1 MKNLFKKI
9 GVLLMTAVMVLS
21 MCTAVF
27 ADSQGTEPTA
37 KDKATITVN
46 NVEAGLTVTA
56 YQITKAKYLAGKGF
70 QGYEKANFSYDIKDV
85 LAPTADEV
93 AALAKVVAGNG
104 GGGVALTGKGTTYTA
119 DVAAGYWIVLVTAGA
134 DNTKPAKVYNPM
146 LAGVY
151 YSVSGTDNRMTSNP
165 IDASQKWS
173 LNGTE
178 GYAKS
183 NKVTVDKVIVSP
195 GSGNNKGDDVAIGD
209 EVNYKITSTIPEYSA
224 EYNNDSSNVT
234 YTINDTLNG
243 LAVKNGSVVVK
254 VGDDV
259 IQAGD
264 NTFTLQA
271 EEQTVIVAFAKTFIL
286 NNGGKDVEVTYTA
299 TLTEDTKV
307 NFDAHTNTVYVEY
320 SNDPSSSST
329 AKTDE
334 KKTYHYTFA
343 IDGNINGSSTTNN
356 KKTTEL
362 VKVDENGKVISTK
375 KKEDIDSDTQ
385 TSVATG
391 ATFTLTS
398 TTGSNKVYTAVTDE
412 DGHMTFKGLDAG
424 TYTLVETVAPEGFTL
439 DTQSHTVVITPT
451 YNPDGTLASYSITI
465 DGKTT
470 STYTATYD
478 NGTITNISGDSVK
491 TEIKNTKMGTLPSTG
506 GMGTYLFT
514 IIGVVVM
521 AGAAGAFFM
530 SRRKES
536 EE

>member
-9 GVLLMTAVMVLS
+9 GALLMAAVMVLS

-27 ADSQGTEPTA
+27 AAQEPTA
-37 KDKATITVN
+37 ADTATITVN

-56 YQITKAKYLAGKGF
+56 YQITKAKYQAGKGF
-70 QGYEKANFSYDIKDV
+70 LGYEKVDSSYDIGDV

-104 GGGVALTGKGTTYTA
+104 GGVTLTGNGTTYTA

-151 YSVSGTDNRMTSNP
+151 YSVSGTDNTMTSNP

-183 NKVTVDKVIVSP
+183 NEVTVDKTLVNS
-195 GSGNNKGDDVAIGD
+195 GSGNNKGDDVAIDD

-224 EYNNDSSNVT
+224 EYNNDSSDVT

-243 LAVKNGSVVVK
+243 LAVKKGSVVVK

-264 NTFTLQA
+264 DTFALQA
-271 EEQTVIVAFAKTFIL
+271 EGQTVKVAFAKTFIL
-286 NNGGKDVEVTYTA
+286 NNGGKNVEVTYTA
-299 TLTEDTKV
+299 TLTDNTKV

-320 SNDPSSSST
+320 TNSPSSDTT
-329 AKTDE
+329 ARTDE

-343 IDGNINGSSTTNN
+343 IDGNINGSSETANRT
-356 KKTTEL
+356 TTEL
-362 VKVDENGKVISTK
+362 VKVDENEKVISTK
-375 KKEDIDSDTQ
+375 SESQIDS
-385 TSVATG
+385 SKEIHVGAG

-398 TTGSNKVYTAVTDE
+398 TTDPNKVYTATTDE
-412 DGHMTFKGLDAG
+412 NGYMTFKGLDAG
-424 TYTLVETVAPEGFTL
+424 TYKLVETVAPEGFTL
-439 DTQSHTVVITPT
+439 DTQEHTVVITPK
-451 YNPDGTLASYSITI
+451 YNADGTLASYSITI

-470 STYTATYD
+470 STYEATYD
-478 NGTITNISGDSVK
+478 NGVIEEIIGESHVTK
-491 TEIKNTKMGTLPSTG
+491 IKNTKMGTLPSTG

-521 AGAAGAFFM
+521 AVAAGAFFI
-530 SRRKES
+530 SRRRGS

>member
-9 GVLLMTAVMVLS
+9 GALLMTAVMVLS

-27 ADSQGTEPTA
+27 ADGQEPTA
-37 KDKATITVN
+37 ADTTEVTVN

-56 YQITKAKYLAGKGF
+56 YQITKARYQAGKGF
-70 QGYEKANFSYDIKDV
+70 LGYEKANDDYVIANV
-85 LAPTADEV
+85 LAPTSEEV
-93 AALAKVVAGNG
+93 AALAKVVAGRADGVKLNG
-104 GGGVALTGKGTTYTA
+104 NGTTYTGQLN
-119 DVAAGYWIVLVTAGA
+119 AGYWIILVTAG
-134 DNTKPAKVYNPM
+134 TKTPAKVYNPM

-151 YSVSGTDNRMTSNP
+151 YSKNGTDNTMTSEPVNAA
-165 IDASQKWS
+165 DHWS
-173 LNGTE
+173 LAGTNP
-178 GYAKS
+178 YAKS
-183 NKVTVDKVIVSP
+183 NEVTVDKTIVGS

-264 NTFTLQA
+264 NTFALQA
-271 EEQTVIVAFAKTFIL
+271 EGQTVKVAFAKTFIL
-286 NNGGKDVEVTYTA
+286 NNGGKNVEVTYTA
-299 TLTEDTKV
+299 TLTDDTKV

-329 AKTDE
+329 ARTDE

-343 IDGNINGSSTTNN
+343 IDGNINGTKTENN
-356 KKTTEL
+356 RKTTEL

-375 KKEDIDSDTQ
+375 SESQIDSSKETH
-385 TSVATG
+385 VGAG
-391 ATFTLTS
+391 ATFTLTNND
-398 TTGSNKVYTAVTDE
+398 TKKVYTATTDE
-412 DGHMTFKGLDAG
+412 NGYMTFKGLDAG
-424 TYTLVETVAPEGFTL
+424 TYKLVETVAPEGFTL
-439 DTQSHTVVITPT
+439 DTQEHTVVISAT
-451 YNPDGTLASYSITI
+451 YNADGTLNSYTIAI
-465 DGKTT
+465 DGNPG

-478 NGTITNISGDSVK
+478 NGTITKIDGTSS
-491 TEIKNTKMGTLPSTG
+491 TTQIQNTKMGNLPSTG

-521 AGAAGAFFM
+521 AVAAGAFFI
-530 SRRKES
+530 SRRRTS

>member
-9 GVLLMTAVMVLS
+9 GALLMAAVMVLS

-27 ADSQGTEPTA
+27 ADGQEPTA
-37 KDKATITVN
+37 ADRATITVN

-56 YQITKAKYLAGKGF
+56 YQITKAKYQAGKGF
-70 QGYEKANFSYDIKDV
+70 RGYEKVNSSYDIADV
-85 LAPTADEV
+85 LAPTAYEV

-104 GGGVALTGKGTTYTA
+104 GGVTLTGNGTTYTA

-134 DNTKPAKVYNPM
+134 NNTKPAKVYNPM

-151 YSVSGTDNRMTSNP
+151 YSVSGTDNTMTSNP

-183 NKVTVDKVIVSP
+183 NEVTVDKTIVNS
-195 GSGNNKGDDVAIGD
+195 GSGNNKGDDVAIDD

-264 NTFTLQA
+264 DTFALQA
-271 EEQTVIVAFAKTFIL
+271 EGQTVKVAFAKTFIL
-286 NNGGKDVEVTYTA
+286 NNGGKNVEVTYTA
-299 TLTEDTKV
+299 TLTDDTKV

-320 SNDPSSSST
+320 SNDPSSNST
-329 AKTDE
+329 ARTDE

-343 IDGNINGSSTTNN
+343 IDGNINGTKTEHNR
-356 KKTTEL
+356 KTTEL

-375 KKEDIDSDTQ
+375 SKEEIDSNTQ

-398 TTGSNKVYTAVTDE
+398 TTDSNKVYTATTDE

-424 TYTLVETVAPEGFTL
+424 TYKLVETVAPEGFTL
-439 DTQSHTVVITPT
+439 DTQEHTVVISAT
-451 YNPDGTLASYSITI
+451 YNDDGTLKSYTI
-465 DGKTT
+465 AIDENPG
-470 STYTATYD
+470 STYTATYN
-478 NGTITNISGDSVK
+478 NGTITKIDGTSST
-491 TEIKNTKMGTLPSTG
+491 TEIVNTKMGTLPSTG

-521 AGAAGAFFM
+521 AVAAGAFFI
-530 SRRKES
+530 SRRRTS

>member
-70 QGYEKANFSYDIKDV
+70 QGYEKAKSSYDINDV

-93 AALAKVVAGNG
+93 AALAKVVAGN

-530 SRRKES
+530 SRRKGS

>member
-70 QGYEKANFSYDIKDV
+70 QGYEKANSSYDIKDV

-104 GGGVALTGKGTTYTA
+104 GGGVALTGEGTTYTA

-320 SNDPSSSST
+320 SNDPSSGST

>member
-70 QGYEKANFSYDIKDV
+70 QGYEKANSSYDIKDV

-299 TLTEDTKV
+299 TLTENTKV

-530 SRRKES
+530 SRRKGS

>member
-27 ADSQGTEPTA
+27 ADGQGTEPTA

-56 YQITKAKYLAGKGF
+56 YQITKAKYQSGKGF
-70 QGYEKANFSYDIKDV
+70 LGYEKANPSYAIKDV

-93 AALAKVVAGNG
+93 AALAKVVASN
-104 GGGVALTGKGTTYTA
+104 GGGVALTGNGTTYTA

-134 DNTKPAKVYNPM
+134 NNTKPAKVYNPM

-151 YSVSGTDNRMTSNP
+151 YSVSGTDNTMTSNP
-165 IDASQKWS
+165 INASEKWI

-183 NKVTVDKVIVSP
+183 NEVTVDKVIVNP
-195 GSGNNKGDDVAIGD
+195 GSKNNKGDDVAIGD

-224 EYNNDSSNVT
+224 EYNNDSSDVT

-243 LAVKNGSVVVK
+243 LAVKKGSVVVK
-254 VGDDV
+254 VGNNV

-264 NTFTLQA
+264 DTFALQA
-271 EEQTVIVAFAKTFIL
+271 EGQTVKVTFAKTFIL
-286 NNGGKDVEVTYTA
+286 SNGGENVEVTYTA
-299 TLTEDTKV
+299 TLTDDTKV

-343 IDGNINGSSTTNN
+343 IDGNINGNSTTNN

-362 VKVDENGKVISTK
+362 VKVDENEKVISTK
-375 KKEDIDSDTQ
+375 SKEEIDSNTQ

-398 TTGSNKVYTAVTDE
+398 TTNSSKVYTAITDE

-451 YNPDGTLASYSITI
+451 YNSDGTLASYSITI
-465 DGKTT
+465 DGETT

-478 NGTITNISGDSVK
+478 NGTITKISGDSA
-491 TEIKNTKMGTLPSTG
+491 TTMIKNTKMGTLPSTG

-521 AGAAGAFFM
+521 AGAAGAFFI
-530 SRRKES
+530 SRRKGS